1 MTVSGE
7 IGLQQSSLGSIGTVG
22 IGQHNWAAA
31 AQHGQHGHNCMLQA
45 AILMRT
51 QPMIFSTIAC
61 CRVLCPW
68 GLSQQSSA
76 HGAKLRGPQPKP
88 LAHLPAAGCHAEGA
102 SAKTFGTLACCRVP
116 CRGSLGQKSLAQ
128 LPATGCHVEGAL
140 AKNLWHTCL
149 LQGAM
154 PRGPWPK
161 IFGTLA
167 CCRSPC
173 QVGLS
178 QKSLAHLPAAV
189 HNPKVDLVKRW
200 DEYQGH
206 RNVLMPKYDCGNHDH
221 GPAQLWQTCLQEI
234 EPHRARVGHIQ

>member
-1 MTVSGE
+1 MYDGSAASIDMTVSGE

-102 SAKTFGTLACCRVP
+102 LV
-116 CRGSLGQKSLAQ
+116 
-128 LPATGCHVEGAL
+128 
-140 AKNLWHTCL
+140 KNLWHNCL
-149 LQGAM
+149 PQGAM
-154 PRGPWPK
+154 LRGPWPK

-167 CCRSPC
+167 CCRVPC
-173 QVGLS
+173 QGGLG
-178 QKSLAHLPAAV
+178 QKSLAHLPAAG
-189 HNPKVDLVKRW
+189 HHAKWALAKNLWHTYLLQSTIPRW
-200 DEYQGH
+200 TWSKGGMNIKATGMFLCPNMTVGTMTMGLH
-206 RNVLMPKYDCGNHDH
+206 SCGKHV
-221 GPAQLWQTCLQEI
+221 CKK
-234 EPHRARVGHIQ
+234 